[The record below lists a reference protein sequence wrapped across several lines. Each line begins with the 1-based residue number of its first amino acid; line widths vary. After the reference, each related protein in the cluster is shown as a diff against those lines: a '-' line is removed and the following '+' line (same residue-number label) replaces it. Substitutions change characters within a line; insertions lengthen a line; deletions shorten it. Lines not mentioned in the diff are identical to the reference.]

1 MKNKNITDYNKANE
15 QAECEKILTKVLLQK
30 GLDRLA
36 KGIDINTDN
45 GIEHA
50 CKALVLTLFG
60 ERGYYKDITL
70 LEVLKKGDEAKYSI
84 FIGVKGTPLMK
95 EFLPEEPIGV
105 NIYIKS
111 SK

>member
-1 MKNKNITDYNKANE
+1 MKNKNITDYSKANE
-15 QAECEKILTKVLLQK
+15 QAEVEKILTKVLLQK

-36 KGIDINTDN
+36 AGVDINTDN
-45 GIEHA
+45 GLEHA

-84 FIGVKGTPLMK
+84 FIGVNPTPLMR
-95 EFLPEEPIGV
+95 EFLPLEPIGV
-105 NIYIKS
+105 TIYLTS